1 MSLWKFSVVP
11 VFSKMLGNFE
21 QHFIR
26 VLLWAHKILSKVLQI
41 RWVVLIPPKNYLFK
55 SFPGFRLLGHTSMTN
70 TQKHK
75 TENQQKI
82 F

>member
-1 MSLWKFSVVP
+1 MKVFRGSRVFENTWQQSAPNQMSSFNT
-11 VFSKMLGNFE
+11 SKK
-21 QHFIR
+21 
-26 VLLWAHKILSKVLQI
+26 LLI
-41 RWVVLIPPKNYLFK
+41 K

>member
-26 VLLWAHKILSKVLQI
+26 VLLWAHKMLSKVLQI
-41 RWVVLIPPKNYLFK
+41 RWVVLIPPKNYLLN
-55 SFPGFRLLGHTSMTN
+55 LLGHTSMTN